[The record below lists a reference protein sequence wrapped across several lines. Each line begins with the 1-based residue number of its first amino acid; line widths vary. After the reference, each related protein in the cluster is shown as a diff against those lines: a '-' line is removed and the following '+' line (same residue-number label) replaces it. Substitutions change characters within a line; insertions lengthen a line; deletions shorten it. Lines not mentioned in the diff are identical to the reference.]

1 MTYRIRGLDPAE
13 FAPLFAEEETE
24 LTSKLARREVAGA
37 TGYYPCRVSLQ
48 DAAPGEELVLAHYA
62 NHDVA
67 SPYRNAFAVYVRA
80 AAETAAEYV
89 DTVPPI
95 LRGRPIALRGYDAQG
110 DLHRATLA
118 LADDVD
124 QQARALL
131 ADPAVAY
138 IDAHNAMHGCF
149 AARIERFEAATAEE
163 CFT

>member
-48 DAAPGEELVLAHYA
+48 DAAPGEALVLAHFT

-67 SPYRNAFAVYVRA
+67 SPYRNAFAIYVREA
-80 AAETAAEYV
+80 ADAAAEYV
-89 DTVPPI
+89 DALPPI
-95 LRGRPIALRGYDAQG
+95 LRRRPIALRGYDAKG
-110 DLHRATLA
+110 NLHRAALA
-118 LADDVD
+118 LADDADSQV
-124 QQARALL
+124 RALL
-131 ADPAVAY
+131 DDPAIAY

-149 AARIERFEAATAEE
+149 AARIERHDAASAEE